1 MIGISIVTWVNKNM
15 KKYLKYFL
23 KFKSINKKNFYSQIG
38 EDVIIYNNFINKNL
52 KNGTYIEIGAG
63 DGYNLSNSKFF
74 NKYLGFKGVLIEPIP
89 SFFEKLKKNRPN
101 DKLINKAIDYK
112 IGKSNF
118 IGDSHTSGVDKY
130 LSKPLK
136 ERHLLNQRE
145 YLVDTVPMS
154 QIIKISDLDY
164 IDYFSIDVEGAELVI
179 LETMDWNI
187 PVYVISI
194 ELNEKINETEQK
206 DRDKNQKCRDILIK
220 QGFIYVTRVDIN
232 EFWINQNYFR
242 KDLLYDNS
250 IKQFNTL
257 DEAGKFLFLA
267 EHVKK
272 EVQDNLILKLN

>member
-1 MIGISIVTWVNKNM
+1 M
-15 KKYLKYFL
+15 KKYLKYIL
-23 KFKSINKKNFYSQIG
+23 KFKLFNQKKFYSQIG
-38 EDVIIYNNFINKNL
+38 EDVIIYNNFINKYL
-52 KNGTYIEIGAG
+52 KNGTYIEIGGG

-74 NKYLGFKGVLIEPIP
+74 NKYLGYKGVLIEPVP
-89 SFFEKLKKNRPN
+89 SFFKKLKKNRPK
-101 DKLINKAIDYK
+101 DTLINKAIDYK

-136 ERHLLNQRE
+136 ERYLSNKRE

-154 QIIKISDLDY
+154 QIIKTTDLDY

-194 ELNEKINETEQK
+194 ELNEKINETEEK
-206 DRDKNQKCRDILIK
+206 DRDKNQKCREILIK
-220 QGFIYVTRVDIN
+220 QGFTYVTKVDIN

-242 KDLLYDNS
+242 KDLLYDNN
-250 IKQFNTL
+250 IKQFKTL
-257 DEAGKFLFLA
+257 DEAGKFLFLP

-272 EVQDNLILKLN
+272 EVQDKLILRENY